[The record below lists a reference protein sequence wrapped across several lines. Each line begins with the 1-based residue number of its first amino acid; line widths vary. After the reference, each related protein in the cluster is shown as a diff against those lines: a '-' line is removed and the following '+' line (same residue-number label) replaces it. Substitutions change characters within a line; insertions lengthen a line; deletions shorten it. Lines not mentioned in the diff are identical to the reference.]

1 VAESQDTKQKS
12 EPFTVTNKFDRQNAP
27 SAKNLQQVF
36 ETAVCEIHQLETSAQ
51 RVRYR
56 TPIVQRVQVA
66 PVSRADAEKRA
77 VSDAA
82 RALSQLW
89 KVSASHAR

>member
-1 VAESQDTKQKS
+1 M
-12 EPFTVTNKFDRQNAP
+12 TNKFDLQNAP

-36 ETAVCEIHQLETSAQ
+36 ESAVCEIHQLETSAQ
-51 RVRYR
+51 RLRYGR
-56 TPIVQRVQVA
+56 PIVQRVQAA
-66 PVSRADAEKRA
+66 PVSRADVEKRA

>member
-1 VAESQDTKQKS
+1 M
-12 EPFTVTNKFDRQNAP
+12 TNRPHIQNAP
-27 SAKNLQQVF
+27 SEKNLQQVF
-36 ETAVCEIHQLETSAQ
+36 ETAVCEIHQLEANAK
-51 RVRYR
+51 RVPYR
-56 TPIVQRVQVA
+56 TPIVQRVQAA
-66 PVSRADAEKRA
+66 PVSRADLEKRA

>member
-1 VAESQDTKQKS
+1 
-12 EPFTVTNKFDRQNAP
+12 VTNKFDMQNAP

-36 ETAVCEIHQLETSAQ
+36 ETAVHEIHQLEASAQ
-51 RVRYR
+51 RLRYR
-56 TPIVQRVQVA
+56 TPIVQRVQAA
-66 PVSRADAEKRA
+66 PVTRADVEKRA